1 MNRIRRIIGGHLL
14 LNLARAAGLIGV
26 FALCFPL
33 QCWAQT
39 YTITTFAGGGTPY
52 PGNGDGGPATSAN
65 IFGLTDVA
73 VDAAG
78 NLYIADGVVRKVSQ
92 NGIISTVAGNPNASS
107 LGTGARQRR
116 RRFLRTQLPS
126 MLPAIFTSRRLPLPT
141 TVSAR
146 WTFKARLQL

>member
-52 PGNGDGGPATSAN
+52 PGK
-65 IFGLTDVA
+65 VME
-73 VDAAG
+73 
-78 NLYIADGVVRKVSQ
+78 VRRQAPTFSGSQ
-92 NGIISTVAGNPNASS
+92 
-107 LGTGARQRR
+107 
-116 RRFLRTQLPS
+116 
-126 MLPAIFTSRRLPLPT
+126 TSR
-141 TVSAR
+141 
-146 WTFKARLQL
+146 